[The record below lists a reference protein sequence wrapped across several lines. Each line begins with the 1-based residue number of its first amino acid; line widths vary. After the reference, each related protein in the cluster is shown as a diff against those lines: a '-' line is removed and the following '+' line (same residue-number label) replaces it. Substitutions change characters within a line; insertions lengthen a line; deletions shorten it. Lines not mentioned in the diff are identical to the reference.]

1 MSKALLRFNT
11 AGSVDDGKS
20 TLIGRL
26 LHDSHSVY
34 DDQLQA
40 AAKVSRNGLDL
51 AYLTDGLRAEREQG
65 ITIDVAYRY
74 FATPKRK
81 FIIADTP
88 GHEEYTRNMVTGAS
102 SADVSLVLL
111 DASKGVLPQTIRH
124 SFIAWLLGI
133 REIVVVVNKM
143 DLVNFSEE
151 VYSKIQKQFEPIAA
165 MLPGVNFYFIPTA
178 AVDGDNVVHRSSRM
192 PWFHGQAV
200 LEYLESVSPEMRID
214 SEEDPFRLPVQYVI
228 REAGER
234 GYSGRI
240 VSGSVAVGDE
250 VLVLP
255 SGRRSRVVE
264 MPSFDQGMTSAYA
277 PMSVSVR
284 LEDHVDVGRGDM
296 LVDPERPPKSAQA
309 FRAKLVWMSD
319 SPLATTRPYLIKHT
333 SQVVCAKI
341 VQVISRFD
349 INAIAEQPADELRL
363 NDIGLVDI
371 ETHRP
376 IFCDLYGKNR
386 DTGGFVVIDPTSN
399 LTVAAGMIESVHDR
413 KPAMNYISGHVGM
426 TVWFTGLSSAGK
438 STLSHVVYERLW
450 TRGYRVEL
458 IDGDE
463 VRRNLSRDLSFSKE
477 DRDEN
482 IRRIGFL
489 ADLLTRNGI
498 ISLVGA
504 ISPYRAIR
512 DEIRGKIPNF
522 LEVYVNAPLK
532 VCESR
537 DVKGLYRKARAGEI
551 RSFTGIDDPYEPPL
565 HPDVECRT
573 DMETV
578 RDSADKVVEA
588 IEKRLGVSGQRAV
601 IQDIDRPPRE
611 LEVALNRVVPQDA
624 RNTGEG
630 ARIREGEK

>member
-1 MSKALLRFNT
+1 MTQSLLRFNT

-51 AYLTDGLRAEREQG
+51 ALLTDGLRAEREQG

-74 FATPKRK
+74 FSTPNRK

-88 GHEEYTRNMVTGAS
+88 GHEEYTRNMATGAS
-102 SADVSLVLL
+102 TAEVTLVLL
-111 DASKGVLPQTIRH
+111 DASKGVLAQTIRH

-133 REIVVVVNKM
+133 REIVIVVNKM
-143 DLVNFSEE
+143 DLVAFSEE
-151 VYSKIQKQFEPIAA
+151 VYRKIQKQFEPVAA
-165 MLPGVNFYFIPTA
+165 TLPGVNFYFVPTA
-178 AVDGDNVVHRSSRM
+178 AVDGDNIVNRSQRM
-192 PWFHGQAV
+192 PWYRGMPV
-200 LEYLESVSPEMRID
+200 LEYLESVTAENHSAG
-214 SEEDPFRLPVQYVI
+214 EDDAFRLPVQYVI
-228 REAGER
+228 RETGER
-234 GYSGRI
+234 GYSGRV
-240 VSGSVAVGDE
+240 VSGSISVGDE
-250 VLVLP
+250 VLILP
-255 SGRRSRVVE
+255 SGRRSRVLE
-264 MPSFDQGMTSAYA
+264 IPSYDGDLMSAYA
-277 PMSVSVR
+277 PMSVSLR
-284 LEDHVDVGRGDM
+284 LEDHVDIGRGDM
-296 LVDPERPPKSAQA
+296 LVDPDRPPKSAQA

-341 VQVISRFD
+341 VQVVSRFD
-349 INAIAEQPADELRL
+349 INKIAEQPASELQL

-376 IFCDLYGKNR
+376 LFCDTYRDNR
-386 DTGGFVVIDPTSN
+386 DTGGFVVIDPATN

-413 KPAMNYISGHVGM
+413 KPAMNYVSGHIGI

-438 STLSHVVYERLW
+438 STLSHAVYERLW

-489 ADLLTRNGI
+489 AELLSRNGI
-498 ISLVGA
+498 ITLVGA

-512 DEIRGKIPNF
+512 DEIRSKIPNF
-522 LEVYVNAPLK
+522 LEVFVNAPLK

-537 DVKGLYRKARAGEI
+537 DVKGLYLKARAGQI
-551 RSFTGIDDPYEPPL
+551 RAFTGIDDPYEPPL

-573 DMETV
+573 DLETI
-578 RDSADKVVEA
+578 RDSADKVIEA
-588 IEKRLGVSGQRAV
+588 IETRMGIPARHADADQPGN
-601 IQDIDRPPRE
+601 PPA
-611 LEVALNRVVPQDA
+611 ALAEASSVLPS
-624 RNTGEG
+624 
-630 ARIREGEK
+630 

>member
-1 MSKALLRFNT
+1 MTKALLRFNT

-74 FATPKRK
+74 FATPNRK

-88 GHEEYTRNMVTGAS
+88 GHEEYTRNMATGAS

-111 DASKGVLPQTIRH
+111 DASKGVLAQTIRH

-143 DLVNFSEE
+143 DLVNFSEK
-151 VYSKIQKQFEPIAA
+151 VYRNIQKQFEPIAA
-165 MLPGVNFYFIPTA
+165 MLPGANFYFIPA
-178 AVDGDNVVHRSSRM
+178 AAIDGDNIVHRSSRM
-192 PWFHGQAV
+192 PWFTGQPV
-200 LEYLESVSPEMRID
+200 LEYLESVTASRGE

-228 REAGER
+228 REGGER

-250 VLVLP
+250 VLILP
-255 SGRRSRVVE
+255 SRRRSRVLE
-264 MPSFDQGMTSAYA
+264 IPSFDEEIVSAYA
-277 PMSVSVR
+277 PMSVSLR
-284 LEDHVDVGRGDM
+284 LEDQVDIGRGDM
-296 LVDPERPPKSAQA
+296 LVDPERPPRSAQA

-319 SPLATTRPYLIKHT
+319 TPLATTRPYLIKHT

-349 INAIAEQPADELRL
+349 VNAIAEQPADELQL

-376 IFCDLYGKNR
+376 IFCDLYRENR
-386 DTGGFVVIDPTSN
+386 DTGGFVVIDPTTN
-399 LTVAAGMIESVHDR
+399 LTIAAGMIESVHDR
-413 KPAMNYISGHVGM
+413 KPAMNYVSGHVGI

-463 VRRNLSRDLSFSKE
+463 VRRNLSRDLGFSKQ

-489 ADLLTRNGI
+489 AELLSRNGI
-498 ISLVGA
+498 ITLVGA

-512 DEIRGKIPNF
+512 E
-522 LEVYVNAPLK
+522 
-532 VCESR
+532 
-537 DVKGLYRKARAGEI
+537 EI
-551 RSFTGIDDPYEPPL
+551 RSKIPTSS
-565 HPDVECRT
+565 RS
-573 DMETV
+573 M
-578 RDSADKVVEA
+578 
-588 IEKRLGVSGQRAV
+588 
-601 IQDIDRPPRE
+601 
-611 LEVALNRVVPQDA
+611 
-624 RNTGEG
+624 
-630 ARIREGEK
+630 